1 MRELLHAGVPVDIE
15 EYARTTIQ
23 WAAWKNST
31 DVTELLLIRGAN
43 VNKRSCSYHL
53 TALYWAAWYNSTDV
67 IEVLLKHRAS
77 TSIKDGEGRTP
88 IDDARGWNKET
99 AVRLLER
106 H

>member
-1 MRELLHAGVPVDIE
+1 MRELLDAGVPVDID

-31 DVTELLLIRGAN
+31 DVRELLLIRGAN
-43 VNKRSCSYHL
+43 VNKRSCPYHL
-53 TALYWAAWYNSTDV
+53 TALHWAARYNSTNV
-67 IEVLLKHRAS
+67 IEVLLKHGAS
-77 TSIKDGEGRTP
+77 TNIKHGDGRTP
-88 IDDARGWNKET
+88 IDEACGWNKET

>member
-1 MRELLHAGVPVDIE
+1 MLECRLILRSMLGRQSNGQHG
-15 EYARTTIQ
+15 RTVLTSQ
-23 WAAWKNST
+23 N
-31 DVTELLLIRGAN
+31 
-43 VNKRSCSYHL
+43 YHL